1 MIKTAVIIDGDSAD
15 DCVGLFDTITFYVE
29 EDDCEEQVRIVTT
42 LRRDPFQNIISK
54 ESPLGSALMGK
65 KVGDRVGVKVS
76 DTYTY
81 YVVIRNIEKGKD
93 DASLEIRKY

>member
-1 MIKTAVIIDGDSAD
+1 MQIYTDRHA
-15 DCVGLFDTITFYVE
+15 LH
-29 EDDCEEQVRIVTT
+29 RIPELELDLPETKEYLKNALSN
-42 LRRDPFQNIISK
+42 LRCRVF
-54 ESPLGSALMGK
+54 SPLGSALMGK